1 MAIYALARVVSV
13 DNDDVETLHDTGTGR
28 FRLRMVTQPSSVP
41 TTRRFVEEALT
52 SLACVE
58 LVDDVSLCVSELA
71 TNATLHSGS
80 GYFDVELE
88 KLDEGVRLVVLD
100 GGGTPASLIAA
111 RADSYL
117 DDDVLG
123 DLELDID
130 AEGMTGRGLFIVSA
144 LASAWGIEDTDAGIR
159 VWAVFTTGAT
169 DGKPSG
175 PSSPQVAGAQAP
187 DPAQLPGDWFVV
199 RLEQCPPG
207 LLLAHDE
214 NLADIVRELQLMGA
228 GLTSTSAHVLDE
240 IAGVVRRNALTWDA
254 ARLKVR
260 AALQAGEAYV
270 DIAVLAPQNVV
281 EEVARL
287 RRAVDLAEQMSREGT
302 LITLPV
308 PEPVQRLRDWME
320 QAFTEQTAEG
330 REPVPFPDWLAARS

>member
-1 MAIYALARVVSV
+1 MPRKGRTV
-13 DNDDVETLHDTGTGR
+13 DNGQVETLHDRDAGR
-28 FRLRMVTQPSSVP
+28 FRVRMVTQPASVP
-41 TTRRFVEEALT
+41 MTRRFVEEALT
-52 SLACVE
+52 SLGCAE

-88 KLDEGVRLVVLD
+88 ELAEGMRLVVLD
-100 GGGTPASLIAA
+100 GGGTPAGLIAA

-117 DDDVLG
+117 NDEVLG
-123 DLELDID
+123 DLEPDLD
-130 AEGMTGRGLFIVSA
+130 AEGMTGRGLSIVSA
-144 LASAWGIEDTDAGIR
+144 LAAAWGIEGTHAGTR
-159 VWAVFTTGAT
+159 VWAVFTGRAPA
-169 DGKPSG
+169 GEPVG
-175 PSSPQVAGAQAP
+175 PSSPQVAGADTP
-187 DPAQLPGDWFVV
+187 DLADLPGDWFVV
-199 RLEQCPPG
+199 RLERCPPG

-214 NLADIVRELQLMGA
+214 NLADTVRELQLMGA
-228 GLTSTSAHVLDE
+228 EPTSPNAEVLDE

-270 DIAVLAPQNVV
+270 DIAVLAPHNIV

-287 RRAVDLAEQMSREGT
+287 RHAVDLAEQMSRDGT

-320 QAFTEQTAEG
+320 QAFTEQTVEG

>member
-1 MAIYALARVVSV
+1 
-13 DNDDVETLHDTGTGR
+13 VETLHDTGTGR
-28 FRLRMVTQPSSVP
+28 FRLRMVTQASSVP
-41 TTRRFVEEALT
+41 TSRRFVEEALT
-52 SLACVE
+52 GLGCAQ

-88 KLDEGVRLVVLD
+88 KRGDGVRLVVLD
-100 GGGTPASLIAA
+100 GGGTPAGVIAA
-111 RADSYL
+111 RADNYL
-117 DDDVLG
+117 DDEVLG
-123 DLELDID
+123 GLELDLD
-130 AEGMTGRGLFIVSA
+130 AEGMTGRGLFIVST
-144 LASAWGIEDTDAGIR
+144 LAAAWGIEDTDPGTR
-159 VWAVFTTGAT
+159 VWAAFTSGAT
-169 DGKPSG
+169 DGERTG
-175 PSSPQVAGAQAP
+175 PSSPQVAAAQAP
-187 DPAQLPGDWFVV
+187 DQAELLGDWFVV
-199 RLEQCPPG
+199 RLDQCPPA

-228 GLTSTSAHVLDE
+228 GLASPSADVLDE
-240 IAGVVRRNALTWDA
+240 IAGVVRRNAPTWDA

-287 RRAVDLAEQMSREGT
+287 RHAVDLAEQMSHEGT
-302 LITLPV
+302 LMTLPV
-308 PEPVQRLRDWME
+308 PEPVRRLRDWME
-320 QAFTEQTAEG
+320 QAFTEQTVEG